1 MLILPQYTFP
11 VLLHVMLTERFIVL
25 VIVPFVYLFA
35 TTEAVAVAP
44 DLLEDLLLNFQSLLG
59 QVVEIVEDVHL
70 EEEPL

>member
-1 MLILPQYTFP
+1 
-11 VLLHVMLTERFIVL
+11 MLTERFIVL
-25 VIVPFVYLFA
+25 VVGTFVYLFA

>member
-25 VIVPFVYLFA
+25 VVGTFVYLFA